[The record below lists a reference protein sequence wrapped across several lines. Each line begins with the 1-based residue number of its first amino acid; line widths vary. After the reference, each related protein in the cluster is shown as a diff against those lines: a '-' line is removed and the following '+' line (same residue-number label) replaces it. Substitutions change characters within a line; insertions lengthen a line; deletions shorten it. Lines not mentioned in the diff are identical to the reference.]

1 LDLTSL
7 LLAGAA
13 AGTAAG
19 LLGIGGGV
27 IIVPVLSMVF
37 AAEGVGA
44 DVLIKVAVGT
54 SLATIAVTAVSSI
67 LAHHRR
73 GAVRW
78 PLVGTM
84 TPGVVLGSLLGA
96 VLADLIPGYW
106 LTVGFIV
113 FLCGVS
119 LQMAWGTVTAA
130 HGLPGRTTLRL
141 VSAGVGMI
149 SAMMG
154 IGGGAL
160 HVPYLSWRGVP
171 VKNAIATAAA
181 IGFPLAVASTIGFV
195 TTGLNEQG
203 LPPHSLGY
211 INLPAFGGIVAA
223 SILFAPLGAR
233 LAHALPDKLLKR
245 GFAVFLFILAVRMA
259 YDLAQQPTASL

>member
-1 LDLTSL
+1 MDLTSL

-78 PLVGTM
+78 PLVRTM

-96 VLADLIPGYW
+96 CRCRWHGVRSRPRTACRGAPPCGWCRPG
-106 LTVGFIV
+106 
-113 FLCGVS
+113 
-119 LQMAWGTVTAA
+119 
-130 HGLPGRTTLRL
+130 
-141 VSAGVGMI
+141 SA
-149 SAMMG
+149 
-154 IGGGAL
+154 
-160 HVPYLSWRGVP
+160 
-171 VKNAIATAAA
+171 
-181 IGFPLAVASTIGFV
+181 
-195 TTGLNEQG
+195 
-203 LPPHSLGY
+203 
-211 INLPAFGGIVAA
+211 
-223 SILFAPLGAR
+223 
-233 LAHALPDKLLKR
+233 
-245 GFAVFLFILAVRMA
+245 
-259 YDLAQQPTASL
+259 